1 MDRIRSASRDRG
13 RAARRAAFVAV
24 FLFGGAIAL
33 EGCGTTLPAGS
44 SMATAMA
51 TSAASDS
58 APATAGG
65 GAPQMAGTAVEPQM
79 AGTSADLM
87 PADAAE
93 AWAARPEFTRVDPQT
108 EEAYAFAL
116 YHPQVVQWMPCYCGC
131 ARMDHRSNLDCYLKR
146 AAPGQATQFEEHAS
160 YCEICVKTTLL
171 TTQLVSEGKS
181 LREIRQAVD
190 TTFGG
195 TTEGTPTQL
204 PPA

>member
-1 MDRIRSASRDRG
+1 MDRTHVTSRDR
-13 RAARRAAFVAV
+13 RAARRAVFAAVLAFGA
-24 FLFGGAIAL
+24 AIAL
-33 EGCGTTLPAGS
+33 EGCGAAHPTGSPIARSMPTMPAAGS
-44 SMATAMA
+44 TAA
-51 TSAASDS
+51 DQTV
-58 APATAGG
+58 ATAG
-65 GAPQMAGTAVEPQM
+65 MAGTP
-79 AGTSADLM
+79 AGLV
-87 PADAAE
+87 PADAA
-93 AWAARPEFTRVDPQT
+93 ATWAARPAFVTGDAQT
-108 EEAYAFAL
+108 EEAYAYAL

-171 TTQLVSEGKS
+171 TKQLVSEGKS
-181 LREIRQAVD
+181 LREIWQAVD